1 MQNFDPALETRI
13 IKTLLDNKEGSLL
26 TTLNN
31 DWFGMP
37 VAQEI
42 WLRIDLLRKNGKPIP
57 SAETLSGDPVLSEK
71 AQTLLKAQT
80 NPFTHDELVTAVD
93 QLDRYRKGRVVF
105 KMLTRVTDLCKSN
118 DANLGNAQSEIEA
131 CLRHMQSPSLEKE
144 VLSYGQDNERTMDM
158 YESALLRNV
167 NEMFIPTGYNAID
180 SQQGGLS
187 RGRVYTIGAPS
198 GGGKSTLAN
207 NIAINVYKKALK
219 SAGYWSYEMSQ
230 EECMWR
236 VQANITRIPHDR
248 FLLNKLSA
256 DERKKSDK
264 ALAQFLMHGEKHGIR
279 LDFNCPQSK
288 PLNIVELF
296 AQAEILNY
304 DVVVIDYINLM
315 PPLNP
320 RAAMWENIGESFRL
334 AKEFARRTSKA
345 VIMIVQIDEETGAI
359 KYAKSI
365 RHHSDGVWTWKWSET
380 EKETGQVEIEQVKLR
395 NFKPIKFPLQA
406 EFEFCSFTEGPVGA
420 GPLHTGTAPKP
431 MNFNP

>member
-1 MQNFDPALETRI
+1 LQNFDPALETRI
-13 IKTLLDNKEGSLL
+13 IKTVLDNKEGGLL

-42 WLRIDLLRKNGKPIP
+42 WLRIDLLRKNGKSIP
-57 SAETLSGDPVLSEK
+57 SAETLSSDPVLSEK
-71 AQTLLKAQT
+71 AQTLLKGT
-80 NPFTHDELVTAVD
+80 VNPFTHDEVITAVD
-93 QLDRYRKGRVVF
+93 QLDRLRKGRVIF
-105 KMLTRVTDLCKSN
+105 KMLQKVTDIYKAN
-118 DANLGNAQSEIEA
+118 DANLLNAQSEIER
-131 CLRHMQSPSLEKE
+131 CLQHMQSPSLEKE
-144 VLSYGQDNERTMDM
+144 VLSYGQDNERTLDV
-158 YESALLRNV
+158 YETALNRNT
-167 NEMFIPTGYNAID
+167 NDLFIPTGYSAID
-180 SQQGGLS
+180 SQQGGMG

-207 NIAINVYKKALK
+207 NIAINVYKKANM

-236 VQANITRIPHDR
+236 TQANITRIPHDR
-248 FLLNKLSA
+248 YLLNKLSA

-264 ALAQFLMHGEKHGIR
+264 TLAQFLGHGEKHGIR
-279 LDFNCPQSK
+279 LDYHCPYTK
-288 PLNIVELF
+288 PLNIIELF

-304 DVVVIDYINLM
+304 DLVVVDYINLM

-334 AKEFARRTSKA
+334 AKAFAQKTQKA
-345 VIMIVQIDEETGAI
+345 VLMLVQVDEETGAL

-380 EKETGQVEIEQVKLR
+380 EKETGQVEIEQTKLR

-406 EFEFCSFTEGPVGA
+406 EFEFCAFTEGPA
-420 GPLHTGTAPKP
+420 GMVINSPAPKP